1 MTCLKSI
8 ITTNPANST
17 PGNSRIVGELCLIL
31 SPLFPLPIL
40 NRLFLCPEQFLCSE
54 QNWVESTENFH
65 ILLALHTHILPHCQ
79 TREVHCYKSKL
90 GFTLIWN
97 AVHYVGFDKCV
108 LTCIHHYC
116 IVQSSF
122 TAFKVLSAL
131 PFHDPLS
138 SEPRQQLIF
147 LLPVRLFF
155 FFLFPEYR

>member
-1 MTCLKSI
+1 M
-8 ITTNPANST
+8 
-17 PGNSRIVGELCLIL
+17 
-31 SPLFPLPIL
+31 
-40 NRLFLCPEQFLCSE
+40 
-54 QNWVESTENFH
+54 ESTENFH

-108 LTCIHHYC
+108 LTCIHHYS
-116 IVQSSF
+116 IIQSSF

-147 LLPVRLFF
+147 LLPVRFF
-155 FFLFPEYR
+155 FSFSRIQIVGIIWYVFFLFRLPLLLDHNAFKFSPCLFMLGNLFLFSVE

>member
-1 MTCLKSI
+1 M
-8 ITTNPANST
+8 
-17 PGNSRIVGELCLIL
+17 
-31 SPLFPLPIL
+31 
-40 NRLFLCPEQFLCSE
+40 
-54 QNWVESTENFH
+54 ESTENFH

-108 LTCIHHYC
+108 LTCIHHYS

-122 TAFKVLSAL
+122 TACKVLSAL
-131 PFHDPLS
+131 TFHDPLS

-147 LLPVRLFF
+147 LLPVRFF
-155 FFLFPEYR
+155 FFFFFQNTDSWNHMVCVFFFSDCLSYLIIMHLSSVHAFSCLVIYFFLVWNNS